1 MIRLDG
7 LQHWQVPSA
16 RGVPS
21 RGPPAKLLADQPLA
35 QLPQGHGR
43 QLIASLGRGQAAAAV
58 VEVHPSQ
65 PLQLGGRRAVH
76 GRGGSLLLK
85 WHTHTENKKKLKKT
99 LYIYIYTHTLYVYL
113 YREKY
118 RYFYRCQFACS
129 PSELYVFRRAS
140 VKHCNWSIAKD
151 AASLP
156 AGHLPATHS
165 NEELFFLFICS

>member
-65 PLQLGGRRAVH
+65 PFQLGGRRAVH

-85 WHTHTENKKKLKKT
+85 LHTHTQKTKKKKLKKT
-99 LYIYIYTHTLYVYL
+99 LYIYIYPHII
-113 YREKY
+113 
-118 RYFYRCQFACS
+118 C
-129 PSELYVFRRAS
+129 
-140 VKHCNWSIAKD
+140 I
-151 AASLP
+151 
-156 AGHLPATHS
+156 
-165 NEELFFLFICS
+165 FI

>member
-76 GRGGSLLLK
+76 GRGGSLLHGFGERSSQGK
-85 WHTHTENKKKLKKT
+85 QQGIHPPVTMNGGVNH
-99 LYIYIYTHTLYVYL
+99 IS
-113 YREKY
+113 RM
-118 RYFYRCQFACS
+118 
-129 PSELYVFRRAS
+129 
-140 VKHCNWSIAKD
+140 D
-151 AASLP
+151 
-156 AGHLPATHS
+156 
-165 NEELFFLFICS
+165 